1 MKMLIIEWLRFF
13 VGHPERMALASVLFA
28 GCFYMMT
35 LLHRE
40 YPLFHNRQLLVCSA
54 IWLLLA
60 IWEGYCQL
68 REYNIRVDALFVYPA
83 IMIVSIVGTG
93 IGFANLLLSCGRK
106 SDR

>member
-1 MKMLIIEWLRFF
+1 MKMIMIECLRFF
-13 VGHPERMALASVLFA
+13 VGHPERMVLVSVLFA
-28 GCFYMMT
+28 GYFFMMA

-60 IWEGYCQL
+60 IWEDYCQL

-83 IMIVSIVGTG
+83 ILIVSIVGAG
-93 IGFANLLLSCGRK
+93 IGFANLFLSCGRK
-106 SDR
+106 TDR